1 MDKADTM
8 RFCQRRR
15 DLAQN
20 VDDPAG
26 GLRTVKSNQILQV
39 QALEVLHCVVK
50 DTVWRSAVIEDRNGI
65 HVRQQAREL
74 HLAFEAIKS
83 LGSCFFDRQQ
93 LHCSWAA
100 QHGVLG
106 AIYRAH
112 APFAYLL
119 EESVLSK
126 LPRLTDLLAQT
137 VNDVRGQPPQ
147 DDRAKAPKSRQDV
160 NDARGYLR

>member
-8 RFCQRRR
+8 RFGQRRR

-26 GLRTVKSNQILQV
+26 GLRAVKSNQILQV

-93 LHCSWAA
+93 LHCRWAA

-106 AIYRAH
+106 AMDRADD
-112 APFAYLL
+112 PFAYLL
-119 EESVLSK
+119 EAGVLSK
-126 LPRLTDLLAQT
+126 LPRLTDHMEQPA
-137 VNDVRGQPPQ
+137 NDVPG
-147 DDRAKAPKSRQDV
+147 
-160 NDARGYLR
+160 

>member
-8 RFCQRRR
+8 RFGQRRR

-26 GLRTVKSNQILQV
+26 GLRAVKSNQILQV

-74 HLAFEAIKS
+74 HLALEAIKS
-83 LGSCFFDRQQ
+83 LASRFLDGQQ

-106 AIYRAH
+106 PINRAH
-112 APFAYLL
+112 APLAYLL
-119 EESVLSK
+119 EERVLSK
-126 LPRLTDLLAQT
+126 LPGLTDLLAQT
-137 VNDVRGQPPQ
+137 VNDVRSQRSN
-147 DDRAKAPKSRQDV
+147 DDRAKAP
-160 NDARGYLR
+160 